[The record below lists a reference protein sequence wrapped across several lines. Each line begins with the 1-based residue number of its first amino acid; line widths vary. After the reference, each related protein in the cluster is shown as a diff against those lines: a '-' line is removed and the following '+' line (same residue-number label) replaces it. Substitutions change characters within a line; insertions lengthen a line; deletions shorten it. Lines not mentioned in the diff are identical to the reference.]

1 MSVRRVLVEV
11 LPEGALVERVDFSED
26 GAAVTLWTRN
36 VGLLLG
42 RRGVTADRIRTAID
56 AELHRSVQLNIGELS
71 PADA

>member
-1 MSVRRVLVEV
+1 MSVRRVLFEV
-11 LPEGALVERVDFSED
+11 LPEAAIVERVDFSED

-56 AELHRSVQLNIGELS
+56 GWTASKRSAKHRRAVTN
-71 PADA
+71 